1 MNHSGSTGTVASY
14 SVMLD
19 VESQG
24 VEFGKSDRL
33 SVWFTH
39 TDRAGNLL
47 SGPGTEMM
55 PLDVYIVWMAFEPIP
70 ISIEAT
76 PYRPVFGEVISIELS
91 LENAGLLNGSTEV
104 YLFDGD
110 ELLLENATFTL
121 EPGQQEQVIWE
132 VEAWTLGR
140 LGLVVQIGDDPLLI
154 PVPLADVVD
163 ADGDGTSSN
172 SELGLNVLL
181 VLLAAGAVIASMLIR
196 KQRMKSLYDEY
207 DDFEEEDLP
216 PPRPQGLDDADQ
228 EE

>member
-1 MNHSGSTGTVASY
+1 
-14 SVMLD
+14 
-19 VESQG
+19 
-24 VEFGKSDRL
+24 
-33 SVWFTH
+33 
-39 TDRAGNLL
+39 
-47 SGPGTEMM
+47 MM

-76 PYRPVFGEVISIELS
+76 PYRPVFGEVISIELT
-91 LENAGLLNGSTEV
+91 LENAGLVSGSTEV
-104 YLFDGD
+104 YLLDG
-110 ELLLENATFTL
+110 EQVLLDNATFTL
-121 EPGQQEQVIWE
+121 EPGQQESVIWT

-140 LGLVVQIGDDPLLI
+140 LGLVIQIGDNPLLI

-207 DDFEEEDLP
+207 DDFEEENLP
-216 PPRPQGLDDADQ
+216 PPRPQSLDDVDQ
-228 EE
+228 EDCLLYTSDAADE